1 MFHKKW
7 NIFQTIWIF
16 RAPNVC
22 NTEKYDFVFTNT
34 MDTVPHSYNLA
45 QKTDLKRDIDMNTDD
60 FTVIATVMPRYNVC
74 IVSFG

>member
-1 MFHKKW
+1 M
-7 NIFQTIWIF
+7 
-16 RAPNVC
+16 
-22 NTEKYDFVFTNT
+22 EKYDFVFSNT